1 MAWSLEF
8 ERESTYRLL
17 DNGMDVGRL
26 VGNTLVVSGFA
37 NTDEAERAA
46 DAGYAALLRLLAYHR
61 GTTVHRSP
69 AVHVAVNEDG
79 TSEWIGP
86 MGESLARILDPG
98 NHESISVEFTLLRD
112 PYTTVATSAA
122 MHVYQSVMEARH
134 DARRRRTSHHPQ
146 RQEL

>member
-1 MAWSLEF
+1 MARSLEYQGA
-8 ERESTYRLL
+8 STYRLL

-37 NTDEAERAA
+37 NINEAERAA

-61 GTTVHRSP
+61 GTVMHRP
-69 AVHVAVNEDG
+69 PGVHVAVSEDG
-79 TSEWIGP
+79 ASEWIGP
-86 MGESLARILDPG
+86 MGEPLARIVDPG

-122 MHVYQSVMEARH
+122 MHVYHAVT
-134 DARRRRTSHHPQ
+134 DAQREVRRRRISNHPQ